1 MRPTLA
7 LAVMALLVA
16 GPASAQTTW
25 RFDRATTDISFVT
38 HRFGAAVATG
48 KFERYDGTLAL
59 DIDQPEKSRIKVVIE
74 TNSLEAGSSLMDGFI
89 KGESMLDVARY
100 PTASFTSARV
110 TRTGDRSLEIRG
122 QLSIRAKTQP
132 FTVTAVVDGDIDRAR
147 RGEKLP
153 FHASG
158 TFQRP
163 AYDIGRDVNVVD
175 DAVEIVIKG
184 QLSR

>member
-1 MRPTLA
+1 
-7 LAVMALLVA
+7 MALLFAEPV
-16 GPASAQTTW
+16 SAQTTW
-25 RFDRATTDISFVT
+25 RFDRSTTDISFVT

-48 KFERYDGTLAL
+48 RFERYDGTLAL
-59 DIDQPEKSRIKVVIE
+59 DFDQPEKSRVRVVIE
-74 TNSLEAGSSLMDGFI
+74 TGSLQAGSALMDGFI

-110 TRTGDRSLEIRG
+110 TRTGERTLEIRG
-122 QLSIRAKTQP
+122 QLSIRAITQP
-132 FTVTAVVDGDIDRAR
+132 FTVTAMIDGDIDRAR

-158 TFQRP
+158 SFLRP
-163 AYDIGRDVNVVD
+163 AYELGRDVNVVD